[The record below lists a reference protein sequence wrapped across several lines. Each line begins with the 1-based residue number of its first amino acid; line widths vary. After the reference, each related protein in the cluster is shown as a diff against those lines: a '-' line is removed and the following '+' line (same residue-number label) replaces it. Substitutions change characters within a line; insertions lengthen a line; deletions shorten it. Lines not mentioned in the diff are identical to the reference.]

1 MDPFADIFPDILEN
15 SVQEAGDLIGET
27 LALQA
32 EKDQA
37 GKAAEVFTPPKKS
50 FGLAA
55 FDLKG
60 GGAQPVQMLF
70 GMDLAIELA
79 GRLVMLPADEI
90 TAAKKQGKLE
100 GELEDAFSEIANI
113 ISGVLNSVLHE
124 VFPKKKLHFVKGEI
138 QVFPGK
144 TKTLPLPA
152 ETLSAFSGDVA
163 LDDKRLGMIQ
173 FFLPHSL
180 VAEAEAPA
188 EEEAVAAAADTG
200 GAPETRAET
209 KAEAEVETEAVEV
222 EPEPIETEAAASPE
236 EASPA
241 GAAPE
246 EALQEAESGKTAAEK
261 AAAEK
266 ALMSQEAIDEILTDG
281 LEPAQE
287 ELGALLGDSVA
298 FTEPQTGYKS
308 KQDLLAKT
316 KGKQV
321 LTRIEAPGMGEGY
334 MLLPL
339 KDALYFGGVL
349 LMLPA
354 DSIAQTVKY
363 GKFEGDVADA
373 FGEIAN
379 ILVGCYNQRFHE
391 AKGIKLSLKRG
402 AVESLVAA
410 QADLDGDTPFP
421 AGDYYLLSARIQM
434 GEKTYGPLELFFPP
448 TLLGLAA
455 PAGASQAAAAA
466 AAKAEPPAAKAKPAA
481 TGQKPGAGQK
491 SDTTSGAQQQ
501 APKNR
506 VISIIGEDPGQ
517 AELVAQSIAEVGGQ
531 ASRLSLDEDFKQ
543 SLSRD
548 NPSCV
553 FLLINKVNDQGLAK
567 AIKVRSAMEKD
578 CPLIVAGPEWT
589 RSLVVK
595 ARKYGADDIVMT
607 PADREVIQK
616 KYRKYM

>member
-27 LALQA
+27 LELQA

-90 TAAKKQGKLE
+90 AAAKKQAKLE

-113 ISGVLNSVLHE
+113 ISGVLNSTLHE
-124 VFPKKKLHFVKGEI
+124 AFPKKKLHFVKGEL

-144 TKTLPLPA
+144 TKTLPLPE

-163 LDDKRLGMIQ
+163 LNEKRLGMIQ

-180 VAEAEAPA
+180 VAEVEAPA
-188 EEEAVAAAADTG
+188 EEEAAAAAETT
-200 GAPETRAET
+200 APQE
-209 KAEAEVETEAVEV
+209 AEASADSEEVELEPVEA
-222 EPEPIETEAAASPE
+222 EAAASAEEVSPE

-241 GAAPE
+241 EASAEAPKE
-246 EALQEAESGKTAAEK
+246 T
-261 AAAEK
+261 
-266 ALMSQEAIDEILTDG
+266 LMSREAIDEILTEG

-298 FTEPQTGYKS
+298 FIEPQTGYKS
-308 KQDLLAKT
+308 KQELLAKT

-321 LTRIEAPGMGEGY
+321 LTRIEARGMGEGY

-363 GKFEGDVADA
+363 GKFEGEVADA

-379 ILVGCYNQRFHE
+379 ILVGCYNQQFHD
-391 AKGIKLSLKRG
+391 AKGIHLTLKRG

-410 QADLDGDTPFP
+410 QADLEGDSPFP
-421 AGDYYLLSARIQM
+421 AGDFYLLSARIQM

-448 TLLGLAA
+448 SLLGLAA
-455 PAGASQAAAAA
+455 SAGTSQTAAA
-466 AAKAEPPAAKAKPAA
+466 EKAKPAA
-481 TGQKPGAGQK
+481 ASQKAGPGQK
-491 SDTTSGAQQQ
+491 SDTGSAGQQQ
-501 APKNR
+501 APQKR
-506 VISIIGEDPGQ
+506 VVSIIGDDPGQ
-517 AELVAQSIAEVGGQ
+517 AELVAKSIAEAGGQ
-531 ASRLSLDEDFKQ
+531 ASRLSLDDDFKQ

-548 NPSCV
+548 NPRCV

-607 PADREVIQK
+607 PADQDVIQK

>member
-32 EKDQA
+32 EKDQV
-37 GKAAEVFTPPKKS
+37 GEAAEVFSPPKKS

-60 GGAQPVQMLF
+60 GGGQPVQMVF
-70 GMDLAIELA
+70 GMELAIELA

-90 TAAKKQGKLE
+90 AAAKKQGQFE

-113 ISGVLNSVLHE
+113 ISGVLNSVLHQ
-124 VFPKKKLHFVKGEI
+124 VFPKKKLHFVKGDI

-144 TKTLPLPA
+144 TKTLPLPE

-163 LDDKRLGMIQ
+163 LNDKRLGMIQ

-180 VAEAEAPA
+180 VAEAGAQA
-188 EEEAVAAAADTG
+188 EEEAAAEAPADTG
-200 GAPETRAET
+200 AAEKAAAPESSEPPKASGEAE
-209 KAEAEVETEAVEV
+209 AEAEVETVEV

-236 EASPA
+236 DAPPA
-241 GAAPE
+241 ETP
-246 EALQEAESGKTAAEK
+246 
-261 AAAEK
+261 EK
-266 ALMSQEAIDEILTDG
+266 ALISQEVIDEILTDG

-308 KQDLLAKT
+308 KQELLAKT

-321 LTRIEAPGMGEGY
+321 LTRIEAAGMGEGY

-363 GKFEGDVADA
+363 GKFEGEVADA

-391 AKGIKLSLKRG
+391 AKGINLSLKRG

-410 QADLDGDTPFP
+410 QADLDGETPFP

-434 GEKTYGPLELFFPP
+434 GEKNYGPLELFFPS

-455 PAGASQAAAAA
+455 PAGASQATAAG
-466 AAKAEPPAAKAKPAA
+466 AAKTKAASQKA
-481 TGQKPGAGQK
+481 GVGQK
-491 SDTTSGAQQQ
+491 SDTGSAGQQQ
-501 APKNR
+501 APQNR
-506 VISIIGEDPGQ
+506 VISIIGDDPGQ
-517 AELVAQSIAEVGGQ
+517 AELVAESIAEAGGQ
-531 ASRLSLDEDFKQ
+531 ASRLSFDEDFKQ

-553 FLLINKVNDQGLAK
+553 FLLINQVNDQGLAK

-607 PADREVIQK
+607 PADREIIQK